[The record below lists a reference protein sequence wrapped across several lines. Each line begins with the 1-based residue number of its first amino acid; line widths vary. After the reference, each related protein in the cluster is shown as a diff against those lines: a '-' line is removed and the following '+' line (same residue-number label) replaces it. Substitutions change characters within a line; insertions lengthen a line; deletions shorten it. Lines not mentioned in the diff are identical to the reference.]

1 MMRDL
6 FGPGFAELPD
16 SLPIFP
22 LPGALLL
29 PGGNL
34 PLNIFEPRYLAMV
47 RDTLAWPRLIGMVQP
62 KLPAGAEDEDYGE
75 DVGAAAVYQTGCA
88 GRIAIFQE
96 NSDGRC
102 QITLAG
108 LVRFRITEEIAGVD
122 GYRRVRPDWSDFAAD
137 FTTQSLP
144 ETFERQRLLTILQD
158 YFHLTGLS
166 ADWSSIEAAPAERLV
181 TSLSMI
187 CPFDPR
193 EKQALLEAPDMA
205 KRGETLITI
214 LEMAVMEAR
223 SGVGR
228 H

>member
-1 MMRDL
+1 MTRDL
-6 FGPGFAELPD
+6 FGPAFAELPD

-29 PGGNL
+29 PGGTL

-47 RDTLAWPRLIGMVQP
+47 RDALSWPRLIGMVQP
-62 KLPAGAEDEDYGE
+62 RLPAGAEDEDSGE
-75 DVGAAAVYQTGCA
+75 DVGAAQVYQTGCA
-88 GRIAIFQE
+88 GRIALFQE

-108 LVRFRITEEIAGVD
+108 LARFHVVEELAGSD
-122 GYRRVRPDWSDFAAD
+122 GYRRVHPDWSDFAAD
-137 FTTQSLP
+137 YTAQSLP
-144 ETFERQRLLTILQD
+144 ETFERKRLLSILQD

-166 ADWSSIEAAPAERLV
+166 ADWSSIEAAPSERLV

-193 EKQALLEAPDMA
+193 EKQALLEAADMTRRA
-205 KRGETLITI
+205 EMLITI